1 MKKHDTRQKVDYK
14 ALSQLIYNLYR
25 NLVTQ
30 FCTSVSYLL
39 DVYYEHKDK
48 KEFGKIRQSKKYIWT
63 SGDLLSIEVRNY
75 TMQHTW
81 QLKIRVERKRS
92 AHRVMGAS
100 TEAEYKR

>member
-1 MKKHDTRQKVDYK
+1 MHDIATYIHNSYTVQHFRGQAKLMKKHDTRQKVDYK

-48 KEFGKIRQSKKYIWT
+48 KEFGKIRQSKNIYGLVAT
-63 SGDLLSIEVRNY
+63 
-75 TMQHTW
+75 
-81 QLKIRVERKRS
+81 
-92 AHRVMGAS
+92 
-100 TEAEYKR
+100 YKNGHKNVQRFT